1 MSDGAGYL
9 GFAATLADHRRKGA
23 QSALLAA
30 RIRRARELGC
40 DVVLTETGELRD
52 DLPGNSYR
60 NILRAG
66 FEEVAVT
73 ENWLRPGRRST

>member
-1 MSDGAGYL
+1 MTIAAGPNE
-9 GFAATLADHRRKGA
+9 GRARQGA
-23 QSALLAA
+23 QGALLAA

-40 DVVLTETGELRD
+40 EVVVTETGELRD
-52 DLPGNSYR
+52 GLPSNSYR

-73 ENWLRPGRRST
+73 ANWLRQG

>member
-1 MSDGAGYL
+1 MSLETACR
-9 GFAATLADHRRKGA
+9 ARAQGA

-40 DVVLTETGELRD
+40 ELVVTETGERRD
-52 DLPGNSYR
+52 DRPSNSYR

-66 FEEVAVT
+66 FSEVAVT
-73 ENWLRPGRRST
+73 ANWAGRSSRR